1 MVDSY
6 PMTSR
11 VLDIAHPSSM
21 MLSIFG
27 PREFNNAALKLVSTE
42 LWLLD
47 TTLSTMSQF
56 ASELRYGPYR
66 QVGTAEAIQ
75 SAMHGHVMVDGTQT
89 IAFGRVSIPG
99 FGLRA
104 NHVAGVLSYKAEL
117 ANPVNIAMN
126 CLVDVGNA
134 DGSLVSR
141 ELLRASVS
149 PLVLSIALTKLPSA
163 CYNAM
168 GSMLREI
175 GASLYKGKADLTQL
189 SSIERAALMRLQDDR
204 LKNLAEKAALVVVSD
219 GDGIAHGAAVVEA
232 VKFAEDWAM
241 KLLRMMTPTIYAWI
255 FSGAAPGEK
264 AYKVAAV

>member
-1 MVDSY
+1 MADSY

-47 TTLSTMSQF
+47 TTLSAMAQLATEM
-56 ASELRYGPYR
+56 RYGPYR
-66 QVGTAEAIQ
+66 QVGTTEALQ
-75 SAMHGHVMVDGTQT
+75 VAMHGHVMADSTQT

-99 FGLRA
+99 FGLKVD
-104 NHVAGVLSYKAEL
+104 HVAGALGYKSEL
-117 ANPVNIAMN
+117 TKTVNVTIN
-126 CLVDVGNA
+126 CLVDVGNL
-134 DGSLVSR
+134 DGSLALR
-141 ELLRASVS
+141 EMLRASVS
-149 PLVLSIALTKLPSA
+149 PLVLSMALTKLPSA

-189 SSIERAALMRLQDDR
+189 SSVERAALMRLQDDR
-204 LKNLAEKAALVVVSD
+204 LKNLTERAALVVVSD
-219 GDGIAHGAAVVEA
+219 GDGIAHGATVVEA
-232 VKFAEDWAM
+232 VKLAEDWAM
-241 KLLRMMTPTIYAWI
+241 KLLRMIAPTIYAWI
-255 FSGAAPGEK
+255 FSGSAPGEK

>member
-1 MVDSY
+1 MPDSY

-47 TTLSTMSQF
+47 TTLSAMAQF
-56 ASELRYGPYR
+56 AAEMRHGPYR
-66 QVGTAEAIQ
+66 LVGPADAVQ
-75 SAMHGHVMVDGTQT
+75 SAMHGHIMADGGQT
-89 IAFGRVSIPG
+89 ITFGRVSIPG
-99 FGLRA
+99 FGLRTA
-104 NHVAGVLSYKAEL
+104 HVVGALNYKAEL
-117 ANPVNIAMN
+117 ANPVNIAIN
-126 CLVDVGNA
+126 CLVDVGNP
-134 DGSLVSR
+134 DGSLVLR

-149 PLVLSIALTKLPSA
+149 PLVLSIALTKLPAA

-189 SSIERAALMRLQDDR
+189 SSVERAALMRLQDDR

-232 VKFAEDWAM
+232 TKYAEDWAM
-241 KLLRMMTPTIYAWI
+241 KLLRMMAPTIYAWI
-255 FSGAAPGEK
+255 FSGTAPGEK

>member
-1 MVDSY
+1 MADSY

-47 TTLSTMSQF
+47 ATLSSMSQF
-56 ASELRYGPYR
+56 AMEMRYGPYR
-66 QVGTAEAIQ
+66 QVGTAEAVQ
-75 SAMHGHVMVDGTQT
+75 VAMHGHVMADGAQT
-89 IAFGRVSIPG
+89 ISFGRFSIPG
-99 FGLRA
+99 FGLRSG
-104 NHVAGVLSYKAEL
+104 HVAGALSYKGEL
-117 ANPVNIAMN
+117 TNSVNITMN
-126 CLVDVGNA
+126 CLVDEGSP
-134 DGSLVSR
+134 DGSLVPR

-189 SSIERAALMRLQDDR
+189 SSVERAALMRLQDDR
-204 LKNLAEKAALVVVSD
+204 LKNLTEKAALVVVSD
-219 GDGIAHGAAVVEA
+219 GDGIAHGAVVVEA
-232 VKFAEDWAM
+232 AKLAEDWAM
-241 KLLRMMTPTIYAWI
+241 KLLRMMAPTIYAWI